1 MNDSKVFIKTKK
13 KPKKKKKKIQ
23 KKNVKHW
30 LLLIIWLLIC
40 LVIKNLNLIVTEL
53 FIRGRKLKISFVS
66 ISHLIFHIFILF
78 CRTKNIRPDYTH
90 YFIMKTPNWQKLQ
103 QITLNHSSDLGFR
116 HFMSLYK
123 KCTAMVYI
131 FFLSG
136 WCCSWNR

>member
-1 MNDSKVFIKTKK
+1 MILKFLLKQKK
-13 KPKKKKKKIQ
+13 ANKQNKIQ
-23 KKNVKHW
+23 RKNVKHW
-30 LLLIIWLLIC
+30 LLLIIWLFIC

-53 FIRGRKLKISFVS
+53 FIRGRKLKISSVS

-90 YFIMKTPNWQKLQ
+90 YFIMKTKIRQKLQ
-103 QITLNHSSDLGFR
+103 QITFNHSSDIGFK

-136 WCCSWNR
+136 WYCSWNR

>member
-13 KPKKKKKKIQ
+13 TNKQNKIQ
-23 KKNVKHW
+23 RKNVKHW
-30 LLLIIWLLIC
+30 LLLIIWLFIC
-40 LVIKNLNLIVTEL
+40 LIIKNLNLIVTEL
-53 FIRGRKLKISFVS
+53 FIRGRKLKISSVS
-66 ISHLIFHIFILF
+66 ILHLIFHIFILF

-90 YFIMKTPNWQKLQ
+90 YFIMKTPIRQKLQ
-103 QITLNHSSDLGFR
+103 QITFNHSSNIGFK

-136 WCCSWNR
+136 WYCSWNR

>member
-13 KPKKKKKKIQ
+13 ANKQNKIQ
-23 KKNVKHW
+23 RKSVKHW
-30 LLLIIWLLIC
+30 LLLIIWLFIC
-40 LVIKNLNLIVTEL
+40 LLIKNLNLIVIEL
-53 FIRGRKLKISFVS
+53 FIRGRKLKISSVS

-90 YFIMKTPNWQKLQ
+90 YFIMKTPIRQKLQ
-103 QITLNHSSDLGFR
+103 QITFNHSSDIGFK

-136 WCCSWNR
+136 WYCSWNQ